1 MKIAERLLE
10 ARTKMGI
17 SASEVARR
25 LEEAPQHYANWESG
39 KNVPRISTLIKIAK
53 VLNVSVD
60 WLIGEGE
67 SEQQESAIEP
77 GEMKEIDTMGEDQR
91 YTNSNIYELPDGK
104 TVCTVKHC
112 AWRHDGYCPGAGCM
126 RDRERM
132 K

>member
-39 KNVPRISTLIKIAK
+39 KIIPRINTLVKIAK
-53 VLNVSVD
+53 VLEVSVG
-60 WLIGEGE
+60 WLIGEDDP
-67 SEQQESAIEP
+67 QKPEP
-77 GEMKEIDTMGEDQR
+77 MEEIDTMGEDQR
-91 YTNSNIYELPDGK
+91 DTKSHLHKTADGRLF
-104 TVCTVKHC
+104 CDIEHC
-112 AWRHDGYCPGAGCM
+112 AWRKEGICPGAGCM
-126 RDRERM
+126 RDRERV